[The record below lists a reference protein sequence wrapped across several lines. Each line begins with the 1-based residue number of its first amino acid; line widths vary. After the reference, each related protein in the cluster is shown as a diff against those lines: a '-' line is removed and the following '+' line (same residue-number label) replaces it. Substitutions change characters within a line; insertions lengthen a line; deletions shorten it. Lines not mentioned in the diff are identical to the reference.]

1 MISSRITRAIL
12 NMAIRTHRKHVRM
25 ECKEAD
31 RRADKALIM
40 VAQQEKVILAERGY
54 HEELQLLHRQLEIAA
69 DAKWDAAEAELAMY
83 PERPV
88 SLGENIEN

>member
-12 NMAIRTHRKHVRM
+12 NMAIRTHRNLVRM

-40 VAQQEKVILAERGY
+40 VAQQEKVIFAEREY

-69 DAKWDAAEAELAMY
+69 DAKWDAAEAELAMS
-83 PERPV
+83 PERPAV
-88 SLGENIEN
+88 